1 MKDVF
6 PVTAQFLGVRSTF
19 LRRLNPQSLNR
30 QHELPQ
36 VHPRFLA
43 GASAAF
49 AYSRLTLIYLISLH
63 RHEFVLRKI
72 CSSILE
78 CAADAKRNWY
88 LFETTRF
95 QQRFLFRLF
104 RLVIPLP
111 LLPSL
116 LPRVGIH
123 AHRFHNLYN
132 KTNPRQRTP
141 LQSR

>member
-19 LRRLNPQSLNR
+19 LRTLNPQSLNR

-63 RHEFVLRKI
+63 RLSFSLRKI

-88 LFETTRF
+88 
-95 QQRFLFRLF
+95 LF

>member
-19 LRRLNPQSLNR
+19 LRTLNHQSLNR

-43 GASAAF
+43 GASVAF
-49 AYSRLTLIYLISLH
+49 AYSRLALIYLISLH

-78 CAADAKRNWY
+78 CATDAKRNWY
-88 LFETTRF
+88 LVETTRSYNTYSF
-95 QQRFLFRLF
+95 SLSYSSTSSTISITARGHSCAQ
-104 RLVIPLP
+104 IP
-111 LLPSL
+111 
-116 LPRVGIH
+116 
-123 AHRFHNLYN
+123 
-132 KTNPRQRTP
+132 QP
-141 LQSR
+141 LQ